1 MPYGIYQPYIVGLMK
16 SNTSGHASCIKAIKN
31 KFIRIYLYFFFRCR
45 PSSIICLALTF
56 CIVVLVYLH
65 LTLPE
70 EVSALNT
77 NATKNKKYTS
87 QLKHTET
94 FKEAISK
101 KLSELRKKIPGVA
114 RHKNKRPK
122 QDGGMNEPGSEYVD
136 VVQGDGGASLGTKIL
151 NLFKYYVGQ
160 TRKLFDP
167 GMDKSEVEGEVE
179 AFREWHSLRKS

>member
-1 MPYGIYQPYIVGLMK
+1 MWYIPALGLMK

-87 QLKHTET
+87 QLKNTET
-94 FKEAISK
+94 FKESISK

-114 RHKNKRPK
+114 RDKNNRPK
-122 QDGGMNEPGSEYVD
+122 MNEPGSEYVD

-167 GMDKSEVEGEVE
+167 GMDKSEVEEEVE

>member
-1 MPYGIYQPYIVGLMK
+1 M
-16 SNTSGHASCIKAIKN
+16 
-31 KFIRIYLYFFFRCR
+31 
-45 PSSIICLALTF
+45 SS
-56 CIVVLVYLH
+56 
-65 LTLPE
+65 
-70 EVSALNT
+70 LNT

-87 QLKHTET
+87 QLKNTET

-114 RHKNKRPK
+114 RDKNNRPK
-122 QDGGMNEPGSEYVD
+122 MNEPGSEYVD

-167 GMDKSEVEGEVE
+167 GMDKSEVEEEVE